1 MKALNREILKP
12 AAKPTNPPN
21 PVYPKCKTYTE
32 VIESFTVV
40 SLLTIPSL
48 LPRCGKVASL
58 LDRDEM
64 ISNYYLRITLVHVSL
79 PELP

>member
-1 MKALNREILKP
+1 MKALNRYIMKP

-21 PVYPKCKTYTE
+21 LVYPICKTYTE

-40 SLLTIPSL
+40 SLLTIPE
-48 LPRCGKVASL
+48 L

-64 ISNYYLRITLVHVSL
+64 ISHDYIRITLVHVSL